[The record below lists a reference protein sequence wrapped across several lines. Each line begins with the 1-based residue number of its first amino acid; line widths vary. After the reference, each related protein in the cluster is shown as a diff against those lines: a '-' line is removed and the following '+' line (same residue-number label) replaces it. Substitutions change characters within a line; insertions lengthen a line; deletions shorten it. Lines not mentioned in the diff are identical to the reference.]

1 MEKRLE
7 ENTTKCEFSLDG
19 RMNDDFS
26 ASLYFSLSYKVSTMA
41 DITFRVQRKEQ
52 NVNDDETPDGACPA
66 LAGENSEGPGLLRAP
81 TQAELK
87 AGPSE
92 DMGKHLEGQT
102 SRG

>member
-52 NVNDDETPDGACPA
+52 NVNDDENSRQGLPGTGR
-66 LAGENSEGPGLLRAP
+66 GE
-81 TQAELK
+81 Q
-87 AGPSE
+87 
-92 DMGKHLEGQT
+92 
-102 SRG
+102 